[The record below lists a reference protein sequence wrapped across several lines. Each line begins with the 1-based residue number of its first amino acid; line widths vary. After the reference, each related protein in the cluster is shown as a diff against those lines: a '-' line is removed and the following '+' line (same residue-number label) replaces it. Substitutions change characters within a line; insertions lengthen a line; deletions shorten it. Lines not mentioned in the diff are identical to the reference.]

1 MAASLTSKKLNQEP
15 SKTSLTMIE
24 IFKKCVTSDFAN
36 FSGRARRQEYWMFYL
51 ASCIIWL
58 VFYLLLIASAASGS
72 GVLYGIVCF
81 LNIVVSLALLIPSLA
96 VTCRRLHDTGKSG
109 LWLLSILACGIGGII
124 IFVFSLL
131 DSDRGDNKYGADPKA
146 AERA

>member
-1 MAASLTSKKLNQEP
+1 MAASVTSKKLNQEP

-24 IFKKCVTSDFAN
+24 IFKKCVTTDFAN
-36 FSGRARRQEYWMFYL
+36 FNGRARRQEYWLFCL
-51 ASCIIWL
+51 ANFIIGL
-58 VFYLLLIASAASGS
+58 VFSLLLWAAEVSGS
-72 GVLYGIVCF
+72 GVLYGIVLF

-96 VTCRRLHDTGKSG
+96 VTCRRLHDTGRNG
-109 LWLLSILACGIGGII
+109 LWLLSVLACGIGGII
-124 IFVFSLL
+124 IFIFSLL